1 MNPLSKWLIIS
12 LGILLGL
19 SALTNIGL
27 TKAYLKQRDK
37 ATTAISDRESARDA
51 ATACSDATEALA
63 ELSKKRAAEAEGRRR
78 AAETK
83 AQLAE
88 VRAQK
93 LLQTEPSVPGD
104 DCRSAQVQMDD
115 WLTSRG
121 AK

>member
-1 MNPLSKWLIIS
+1 MNSLTKYVVIGLS
-12 LGILLGL
+12 ILLGL

-27 TKAYLKQRDK
+27 TKVYLKARDGK
-37 ATTAISDRESARDA
+37 TQAIADRDSARGA

-78 AAETK
+78 ATETK
-83 AQLAE
+83 AQLADG
-88 VRAQK
+88 RAQK
-93 LLQTEPSVPGD
+93 LLQTQPSVPGD

-115 WLTSRG
+115 WLISRG